1 MRKEGRA
8 IAVLVLL
15 VFFILAVAACGYFMI
30 KLDKKEKEM
39 QAVQEDLN
47 QIKEELRNK
56 NKEINEEKQDKE
68 TKKDEASIDV
78 DALNKE
84 HCERILKIMGAGS
97 FDGIYLAIME
107 KENNENE
114 LNNLTKNSTTIY
126 KNNYSY
132 NLIDES
138 YSNFEKQWSSF
149 LSKSLYEKLA
159 SYRSINSFDVFI
171 SVDGKVAI
179 NQGGWSGRNY
189 KFYSQN
195 LISKND
201 NIYIYEVTYQRAVGS
216 MDSQEYETLN
226 ATVTGRV
233 EGSNYII
240 EKFENK

>member
-84 HCERILKIMGAGS
+84 HCEKILKIMGAGS
-97 FDGIYLAIME
+97 FDSIYLAIME

-138 YSNFEKQWSSF
+138 YSNYEKEWSSF

-159 SYRSINSFDVFI
+159 SYKSINSYDAFI

-216 MDSQEYETLN
+216 MDSQE
-226 ATVTGRV
+226 
-233 EGSNYII
+233 
-240 EKFENK
+240 